1 MVVSKQSSVHFS
13 LDCYTLHRFVFK
25 TCPLFQFLFLSHT
38 ALHLNTIFVM
48 HMVFDF
54 YLWFIDLYLGFC
66 SHFSETESHQ
76 CGKMWTAYQIKVCV
90 FFAFILVI
98 WRTHIKYKTRFNI
111 CMYFITHKFN
121 KKKTIEIYLN
131 AVDLK
136 TIQPIMK
143 MKCEKKWSYSSIVW
157 IVIGIGKKSDCIHTF
172 YDRLQ
177 ITFLYSIHRFFIEWK
192 EFYFLNFLIKK
203 IEYLLK
209 FLDANIS
216 LKLQNI
222 QITS

>member
-1 MVVSKQSSVHFS
+1 
-13 LDCYTLHRFVFK
+13 
-25 TCPLFQFLFLSHT
+25 
-38 ALHLNTIFVM
+38 M

-76 CGKMWTAYQIKVCV
+76 CGKMWTAYQIMVCV
-90 FFAFILVI
+90 FFALILVI

-121 KKKTIEIYLN
+121 KKKTTEIYLN

-143 MKCEKKWSYSSIVW
+143 MKCEKRWSYSSIVW
-157 IVIGIGKKSDCIHTF
+157 IVIGIGKKIWLHSHILWPVTNHILIF
-172 YDRLQ
+172 NPPV
-177 ITFLYSIHRFFIEWK
+177 FHWKKK
-192 EFYFLNFLIKK
+192 EFYFLNLLIKK
-203 IEYLLK
+203 LNTYW
-209 FLDANIS
+209 NS
-216 LKLQNI
+216 LMQTKARNCRI
-222 QITS
+222 FK